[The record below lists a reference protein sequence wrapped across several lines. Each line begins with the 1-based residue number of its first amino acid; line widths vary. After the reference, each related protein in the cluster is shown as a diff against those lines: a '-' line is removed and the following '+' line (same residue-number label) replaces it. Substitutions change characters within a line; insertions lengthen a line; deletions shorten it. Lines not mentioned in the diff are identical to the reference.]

1 MVLENNHNLTTHL
14 NTAEH
19 PPPDSSSWP
28 QQDMMPCHTA
38 KASQEGLEEQNK
50 EPKAL

>member
-14 NTAEH
+14 TTEQ
-19 PPPDSSSWP
+19 PLPDSSSCP
-28 QQDMMPCHTA
+28 QQGMMPCHIA